1 MWYTFL
7 FRLEL
12 SLYELNL
19 TNISNKER
27 KKIVC
32 IRGNLEW
39 LDEFRPHVSPRS
51 RSIKLT
57 NRELPSFKKKLTLS
71 LVNRIGKVHAQNE
84 RD

>member
-1 MWYTFL
+1 MFAYVGTW
-7 FRLEL
+7 
-12 SLYELNL
+12 NGL
-19 TNISNKER
+19 TSFAH
-27 KKIVC
+27 IVSP
-32 IRGNLEW
+32 RT
-39 LDEFRPHVSPRS
+39 RMVSPRS